1 MTPGTA
7 LLQVE
12 GLKKYFPI
20 WGGVLRRVT
29 GWVRAVDGVSFSVR
43 ARGES
48 LGIVGESG
56 CGKSTLARTVLRLTE
71 PTEGKILFEGRDIT
85 SLRGEPL
92 RRMRRHMQIV
102 FQDPYWSLD
111 PRLRVLDIVAEPLRA
126 HMSRTGRQLLERV
139 EELCSLVGLSS
150 ELLNRY
156 PHEMSGG
163 QRQRVGVAR
172 ALALNPSLVILDEP
186 TSSLDVSVQAQ
197 VLNLLSELQT
207 RLGLSYL
214 LISHDIA
221 VVEHMCENVGVMYLG
236 AMVEMGPVEMVLA
249 QPLHPYTQA
258 LIRAVPVPDPR
269 RRTLGAALEGD
280 VPDPAN
286 PPPGCRF
293 SPRCAQAQE
302 RCHTE
307 VPVLKE
313 VQPGHQVA
321 CHLVDH

>member
-1 MTPGTA
+1 MSAEPV
-7 LLQVE
+7 LEVR

-20 WGGVLRRVT
+20 KTGVMRRVT
-29 GWVRAVDGVSFSVR
+29 GWVRAVDGVSFTVCK
-43 ARGES
+43 RGES
-48 LGIVGESG
+48 FGIVGESG
-56 CGKSTLARTVLRLTE
+56 CGKTTLGRTVLRLIE
-71 PTEGKILFEGRDIT
+71 PTAGNIVIAGQDIT
-85 SLRGEPL
+85 SLRGEEL
-92 RRMRRHMQIV
+92 RRLRQHMQMV

-111 PRLRVLDIVAEPLRA
+111 PRLRVLEIVAEPLCA
-126 HMSRTGRQLLERV
+126 HLRLSRKDLRRRV
-139 EELCSLVGLSS
+139 AELCDVVGLPV
-150 ELLNRY
+150 EYLTRY

-197 VLNLLSELQT
+197 VLNLLSELQS

-236 AMVEMGPVEMVLA
+236 AMVEMGPVERVLA

-269 RRTLGAALEGD
+269 RRSLGTPLEGD
-280 VPDPAN
+280 VPDPSN

-293 SPRCAQAQE
+293 WPRCPQAQD
-302 RCHTE
+302 RCRTE
-307 VPVLKE
+307 VPALRVVE
-313 VQPGHQVA
+313 PGHEVA
-321 CHLVDH
+321 CHLVAL

>member
-1 MTPGTA
+1 MSAEPV
-7 LLQVE
+7 LEVR

-20 WGGVLRRVT
+20 KTGVMRRVT
-29 GWVRAVDGVSFSVR
+29 GWVRAVDGVSFTVCK
-43 ARGES
+43 RGES
-48 LGIVGESG
+48 FGIVGESG
-56 CGKSTLARTVLRLTE
+56 CGKTTLGRTVLRLIE
-71 PTEGKILFEGRDIT
+71 PTAGNIVIAGQDIT
-85 SLRGEPL
+85 SLRGEEL
-92 RRMRRHMQIV
+92 RRLRQHMQMV

-111 PRLRVLDIVAEPLRA
+111 PRLRVLEIVAEPLCA
-126 HMSRTGRQLLERV
+126 HLRLSRKDLRRRV
-139 EELCSLVGLSS
+139 AELCDVVGLPV
-150 ELLNRY
+150 EYLTRY

-197 VLNLLSELQT
+197 VLNLLSELQS

-236 AMVEMGPVEMVLA
+236 AMVEMGPVERVLA

-269 RRTLGAALEGD
+269 RRSLGTPLEGD
-280 VPDPAN
+280 VPDPSN

-293 SPRCAQAQE
+293 WPRCPQAQD
-302 RCHTE
+302 RCRIE
-307 VPVLKE
+307 VPVLNVVE
-313 VQPGHQVA
+313 PGHEVA
-321 CHLVDH
+321 CHLVTP